1 MLQLQ
6 EIRLTKF
13 YIFLIF
19 VNNIFLQERIIV
31 NTANSPAMFTLPKLC
46 NTLPIYIKRIQQM
59 KNPLSVIQTAHKIGK
74 VVSRICF
81 FVSIVVAAVLLV
93 TLISLLFGL
102 DKIPAMA
109 DLLADWE
116 YSKETLYGLSL
127 VGIIYSLG
135 EALICRKAYGYFSL
149 ELERGTPF
157 TYEGA
162 KMLLRV
168 GIMNIAISVVAFA
181 LSSIVYH
188 LMALTLGNMSPLKL
202 NSTGSLTLGIMFVIT
217 SYMLSYGADLEKE
230 NNTKE

>member
-1 MLQLQ
+1 
-6 EIRLTKF
+6 
-13 YIFLIF
+13 
-19 VNNIFLQERIIV
+19 
-31 NTANSPAMFTLPKLC
+31 
-46 NTLPIYIKRIQQM
+46 M

-74 VVSRICF
+74 IISRICF
-81 FVSIVVAAVLLV
+81 FVSIVVAVVLLV
-93 TLISLLFGL
+93 ALISLLFGL

-109 DLLADWE
+109 DLLTEGE

-135 EALICRKAYGYFSL
+135 EALICRKAYGYFSF

-162 KMLLRV
+162 KMLLKV
-168 GIMNIAISVVAFA
+168 GIMNIAISIVTFA
-181 LSSIVYH
+181 LSSAIYR

-230 NNTKE
+230 NNTKD